1 MTDAGSWV
9 CGNCRSINPMRSGN
23 CYSCRSP
30 RSLAIDP
37 TAPAPPK
44 TITDESP
51 LEDELDELEELSDLS
66 EEELLD
72 ALDSD
77 EDVLLEE
84 DAEEDL
90 DRLSFL

>member
-1 MTDAGSWV
+1 VPAGV
-9 CGNCRSINPMRSGN
+9 
-23 CYSCRSP
+23 
-30 RSLAIDP
+30 LLL
-37 TAPAPPK
+37 
-44 TITDESP
+44 DESP
-51 LEDELDELEELSDLS
+51 LEDELELSELP

>member
-1 MTDAGSWV
+1 VPAGV
-9 CGNCRSINPMRSGN
+9 
-23 CYSCRSP
+23 
-30 RSLAIDP
+30 LLLD
-37 TAPAPPK
+37 
-44 TITDESP
+44 DSP
-51 LEDELDELEELSDLS
+51 LEDELDELSELS